1 MKKILGVPTKSFGGG
16 NRPITPPLDVYA
28 SMIKFAVG
36 FVKLSGPVF
45 EGLKAIPRLL
55 FIKPPLKRP

>member
-1 MKKILGVPTKSFGGG
+1 MANDIMS
-16 NRPITPPLDVYA
+16 NITDPLINYA
-28 SMIKFAVG
+28 TSMIKFAVG

-55 FIKPPLKRP
+55 FIKPPLIRQ